1 MLFACARHAQLRQPR
16 SIMAS
21 LRLTTQLQQKMVL
34 TPQLRQRIEML
45 QMTSLELNELIDQ
58 EMVENPVL
66 EEVQSG
72 DEVQE
77 IGESILDQTA
87 DGEDHGLDNGEASTS
102 AAVADPDFATEIEAV
117 QPEGVSLN
125 GAGEQES
132 TDLDPFDD
140 SHTGSS
146 DSFDEVDFGREFQD
160 YLDPGYRTQ
169 EIEYKDDAPS
179 FEQFL
184 THAPSLAEHL
194 EWQLSL
200 LSLSDELEEAAAQ
213 VIGNLDDDGRLTA
226 SVEEIAQAAGCS
238 IAMVEAARMQV
249 MDLDPVGCGA
259 RDVRECLLKQL
270 EADDEGDTL
279 AYTLVRDHLEDLQPH
294 RLQHLA
300 KATGED
306 MGTLDAEIARVR
318 QLDPYPGRR
327 YSAEDA
333 VFVSPEVYIE
343 KLDDDDE
350 YVIYFADD
358 GSPRLRISPTYHS
371 MLDQPDTSKETRD
384 FIKEKVRSAV
394 DLLRNIEHRRQTIY
408 RVVECIVRRQR
419 AFLDHGVE
427 HIKPMMLKDVAEDIG
442 MHLSTIS
449 RVVNRK
455 YAHTPQGVIE
465 LRRFFSE
472 GMLNEEGEE
481 VSTRILKL
489 KIKKMVEDE
498 DTKSPLTDDQ
508 IARVLSREGVK
519 LSRRTV
525 AKYRD
530 QMSIPG
536 SRERKTLI

>member
-1 MLFACARHAQLRQPR
+1 
-16 SIMAS
+16 
-21 LRLTTQLQQKMVL
+21 MVL

-45 QMTSLELNELIDQ
+45 QMTALELNELIEQ
-58 EMVENPVL
+58 EMVANPVL
-66 EEVQSG
+66 EEVTPG
-72 DEVQE
+72 EETQE
-77 IGESILDQTA
+77 LGENILDQTA
-87 DGEDHGLDNGEASTS
+87 DGEDHGLENGEGAEAR
-102 AAVADPDFATEIEAV
+102 AAADADFATEVEPIV
-117 QPEGVSLN
+117 PEGMALN
-125 GAGEQES
+125 GATEAVAES
-132 TDLDPFDD
+132 TDLDSFDD
-140 SHTGSS
+140 SHTGT
-146 DSFDEVDFGREFQD
+146 DDAFEEIDYGREFQD

-184 THAPSLAEHL
+184 THAPSLSEHL
-194 EWQLSL
+194 EWQVNL
-200 LSLSDELEEAAAQ
+200 LSLSDDVEEAAIQ
-213 VIGNLDDDGRLTA
+213 IIGNLDDDGRLSA
-226 SVEEIAQAAGCS
+226 SIEEIAESSGCS
-238 IAMVEAARMQV
+238 VETVEEARRAIMQ
-249 MDLDPVGCGA
+249 LDPVGCGA
-259 RDVRECLLKQL
+259 SDVKECLLAQIEARG
-270 EADDEGDTL
+270 EADTL
-279 AYTLVRDHLEDLQPH
+279 SYTLVRDHLEDLQPH

-300 KATGED
+300 KATGY
-306 MGTLDAEIARVR
+306 GLQALDDEIGQIR

-327 YSAEDA
+327 YSAEGA

-343 KLDDDDE
+343 KLDED
-350 YVIYFADD
+350 YVIFFADD
-358 GSPRLRISPTYHS
+358 GSPRLRISATYNS
-371 MLDQPDTSKETRD
+371 MLGQADTTKETRD

-408 RVVECIVRRQR
+408 RVVECIVQRQR

-489 KIKKMVEDE
+489 KIKRMVEEE
-498 DTKSPLTDDQ
+498 DTKAPMTDDQ
-508 IARVLSREGVK
+508 IAKVLSKEGVK

-530 QMSIPG
+530 QMNIPG
-536 SRERKTLI
+536 SRERKTVI